1 MTAVFVIRHPET
13 TWNAIQRYQGRLDTP
28 LSKRGEEQCRRLV
41 STFRHSRLD
50 AVYTSPLKRSRHLAE
65 SLSKVAGAP
74 LRVDGRLTEMAQGPW
89 EGLTLRHIEARH
101 SELYRQWYS
110 RPDLV
115 SFPGGED
122 LSAVRARA
130 QSVLADI
137 FAEHSTGHVAVIT
150 HSVVI
155 QVLTACALSLDLRYL
170 HSIRATNCSV
180 TTVCGTGAP
189 GALFSLNSTDAVY
202 GSAVASAELNGCTT
216 SEPRRL
222 TS

>member
-1 MTAVFVIRHPET
+1 
-13 TWNAIQRYQGRLDTP
+13 
-28 LSKRGEEQCRRLV
+28 
-41 STFRHSRLD
+41 
-50 AVYTSPLKRSRHLAE
+50 
-65 SLSKVAGAP
+65 
-74 LRVDGRLTEMAQGPW
+74 
-89 EGLTLRHIEARH
+89 LTLPHIEAKH
-101 SELYRQWYS
+101 FSLYRQWYS

-122 LSAVRARA
+122 LAAVKART

-137 FAEHSTGHVAVIT
+137 FAEHSEGNIAVVT

-180 TTVCGTGAP
+180 TTICGTTAP
-189 GALFSLNSTDAVY
+189 GALFSLNSTDAIY
-202 GSAVASAELNGCTT
+202 GSAIASAELNGCTT